1 MCNETVGLSALVLQA
16 HPDRCCMI
24 YSLQNL
30 KSHGAFRLRSIKGHG
45 NNHHLYIL
53 QLICEDQALK

>member
-1 MCNETVGLSALVLQA
+1 MCNETAGLSALVLQA

-30 KSHGAFRLRSIKGHG
+30 KSHGAFR
-45 NNHHLYIL
+45 YIL